1 MTATLVQRRR
11 GTEAQC
17 LANTPA
23 EGEIWVDLTNDSLRV
38 GDGLRAGGF
47 LMPNGFNIQQSKF
60 TFATTG
66 GTANAITLTLP
77 LAPAAYAQPLNI
89 TFKASGTN
97 TGSVTVNVNGL
108 GAKTVK
114 KIFAGAIVDL
124 VAADIV
130 SGAIYEIVYDG
141 VDFQLVNLSSSGIVT
156 VKQGDLSTSQ
166 GTFSS
171 STSVA
176 LAGVPSGAGMYIGG
190 VGQYVARPGGS
201 YGFGIESARA
211 GGLLCGW
218 FFCNNA
224 SSSYIAGAFP
234 WSHGSNGGQITN
246 IFGQERYINSSP
258 PFDLGDGEVGGF
270 FFALVNSSGEIV
282 SHYAAD
288 VPPWGYNGPT
298 NICATHQ
305 CKATGKK
312 FRTVTQELTFEQ
324 VMDGV
329 KPKNKLEEITHEIKN
344 KDMALIPHPF
354 GEVPE
359 GHTVVMLD
367 PMDEKIRRMIDY
379 QNLGAGDEVVKAI
392 QDGKIEINSDK
403 CKRCG
408 PKGVSIHKMKYKFTK
423 KF

>member
-77 LAPAAYAQPLNI
+77 LSPAAYAQPLNI

-97 TGSVTVNVNGL
+97 TGTVTVNVNGL

-114 KIFAGAIVDL
+114 KIFAGAIVDI
-124 VAADIV
+124 VAGDIV

-141 VDFQLVNLSSSGIVT
+141 VDFQLVNLSATGIVT
-156 VKQGDLSTSQ
+156 VKQGDLSTST
-166 GTFSS
+166 GSFSAVPSTLSVGGGGLNIYRSS
-171 STSVA
+171 SVIGP
-176 LAGVPSGAGMYIGG
+176 AGEYGFSISTYVPSNT
-190 VGQYVARPGGS
+190 VS
-201 YGFGIESARA
+201 
-211 GGLLCGW
+211 GW
-218 FFCNNA
+218 FFGRDGLA
-224 SSSYIAGAFP
+224 DSSYLQKFMAWANAASTPGVTVYA
-234 WSHGSNGGQITN
+234 SQ
-246 IFGQERYINSSP
+246 RYINSSP
-258 PFDLGDGEVGGF
+258 PFDLGNGEVGGF
-270 FFALVNSSGEIV
+270 FFALVNSSGDIV

-312 FRTVTQELTFEQ
+312 FRTVTQDLTFEQ
-324 VMDGV
+324 VMDGL
-329 KPKNKLEEITHEIKN
+329 KPKAKLEEITHEIKN
-344 KDMALIPHPF
+344 RDMALIPHPF
-354 GEVPE
+354 GEIPE

-379 QNLGAGDEVVKAI
+379 QNMGGSEEIIGAI
-392 QDGKIEINSDK
+392 QDGKIEIDNSK

-408 PKGVSIHKMKYKFTK
+408 PKGVSIHKMKYKFSK

>member
-1 MTATLVQRRR
+1 MADAVLVRRRR
-11 GTEAQC
+11 GTESQC

-38 GDGLRAGGF
+38 GDGVRAGGF

-77 LAPAAYAQPLNI
+77 LAPTAYAQPLNI

-97 TGSVTVNVNGL
+97 TGTVTVNVNGL

-124 VAADIV
+124 VAGDIV

-141 VDFQLVNLSSSGIVT
+141 VDFQLVNLSATGIVT
-156 VKQGDLSTSQ
+156 VKQGDLSTST
-166 GTFSS
+166 GTFSGTTGTNIVTS
-171 STSVA
+171 S
-176 LAGVPSGAGMYIGG
+176 LARGNTLT
-190 VGQYVARPGGS
+190 RPGGS
-201 YGFGIESARA
+201 YAFAVRTYISGA
-211 GGLLCGW
+211 GVVGGMW
-218 FFCNNA
+218 YGGNNTSL
-224 SSSYIAGAFP
+224 SSVAVP
-234 WSHGSNGGQITN
+234 WSTN
-246 IFGQERYINSSP
+246 ATSGIAYAEERYINSSP

-270 FFALVNSSGEIV
+270 FFSLVNSSGDIV

-329 KPKNKLEEITHEIKN
+329 KPKTKLEEITHDIKN
-344 KDMALIPHPF
+344 RDMSLIPHPF

-379 QNLGAGDEVVKAI
+379 QNMGGSDIIKAI
-392 QDGKIEINSDK
+392 QDGKIQIDNSK

-408 PKGVSIHKMKYKFTK
+408 PKGVSIHKMKYKFDK